1 MKRKLKIRSFTIAIG
16 ILLALVMTLTQ
27 LFQAQVS
34 GFGKKETRTEQQS
47 SNHQGDEAYISLSS
61 FSLPSAAVH
70 LQVNLDPYCLF
81 EILFEK
87 EHQQPEASRVPLHPE
102 KLLQTLFRVI
112 ISPNAP

>member
-1 MKRKLKIRSFTIAIG
+1 M
-16 ILLALVMTLTQ
+16 LALVMTFAQ
-27 LFQAQVS
+27 LFHTQVS
-34 GFGKKETRTEQQS
+34 AFGKKETKTEQQS
-47 SNHQGDEAYISLSS
+47 DRHGDETFISLSS
-61 FSLPSAAVH
+61 FSLPSASVY

-87 EHQQPEASRVPLHPE
+87 EPQQPEASRVPLRPE